1 MGPVTPPQEAPD
13 AAPVLLAVDAG
24 NSKTD
29 VAVLRADGSVL
40 ATARGTGFGP
50 QRHGVPAAVD
60 ELGRIIADAADK
72 AGVRLPADHLTA
84 CVANAD
90 LPVEERRLQEE
101 VHGRNWARTAT
112 VTNDTFAVLRSC
124 TSAPDAVAVVCG
136 AGINCVG
143 RTADGRTAR
152 FPALGRTTGDW
163 GGGAWLF
170 EEVLWW
176 SVRAEDGRGP
186 ATALARAAAGHFGRA
201 QATDVAVDAHLGT
214 LPGHRLHE
222 LVPVLCAVA
231 EAGDEVALR
240 ILDRQAEEVAVL
252 AAAALTRLGLLDRAA
267 DVALGGG
274 VLAARPPHL
283 LRGIRTRMA
292 ARAPRARLVVAA
304 VPPIAG
310 AALLAL
316 DHAAAAGTITPKAH
330 AVAEARLP
338 KAFGEVSEDGLGG
351 VGGLGGRPT
360 PV

>member
-1 MGPVTPPQEAPD
+1 MGAVTPPRESPD
-13 AAPVLLAVDAG
+13 AAPVMLAVDAG

-29 VAVLRADGSVL
+29 VAVLRADGTVL
-40 ATARGTGFGP
+40 ATARGSGFGP
-50 QRHGVPAAVD
+50 QHRGVPAAVD
-60 ELGRIIADAADK
+60 GLGRIVAKAAAK
-72 AGVRLPADHLTA
+72 AGVRLPVHHLTA
-84 CVANAD
+84 CAANAD
-90 LPVEERRLQEE
+90 LPVEERRLRAE
-101 VHGRNWARTAT
+101 VDGRGWAHTAA

-124 TSAPDAVAVVCG
+124 TSAADAVAVVCG

-143 RTADGRTAR
+143 RTSDGRTAR

-201 QATDVAVDAHLGT
+201 QATDIAVDAHLGT
-214 LPGHRLHE
+214 LPWHRLHE

-252 AAAALTRLGLLDRAA
+252 ATAALTRLGRLDRAT

-283 LRGIRTRMA
+283 LRGVRTRMA
-292 ARAPRARLVVAA
+292 ARAPRARLIVAT

-316 DHAAAAGTITPKAH
+316 DHAAEAGTITRQAH
-330 AVAEARLP
+330 AAAEPRLRA
-338 KAFGEVSEDGLGG
+338 AFSDSPERGQ
-351 VGGLGGRPT
+351 GGRRT
-360 PV
+360 LA

>member
-1 MGPVTPPQEAPD
+1 MGPVTPPRGAEAATPDIGPD

-29 VAVLRADGSVL
+29 VAVLRTDGTVL
-40 ATARGTGFGP
+40 ATARGAGFQP
-50 QRHGVPAAVD
+50 QSDGVPEAVAG
-60 ELGRIIADAADK
+60 LGRIIARAADAA
-72 AGVRLPADHLTA
+72 GVVLPAHHLTA

-90 LPVEERRLQEE
+90 LPVEERRLQTE
-101 VHGRNWARTAT
+101 VDARNWALTAT

-152 FPALGRTTGDW
+152 FPALGRITGDW
-163 GGGAWLF
+163 GGGSGLF

-186 ATALARAAAGHFGRA
+186 DTALARASAEHFGRPR
-201 QATDVAVDAHLGT
+201 ATDIAVDAHLGT
-214 LPGHRLHE
+214 LPWDRLHE
-222 LVPVLCAVA
+222 LVPILCAVA
-231 EAGDEVALR
+231 ESGDEVAVR

-252 AAAALTRLGLLDRAA
+252 ATTALARLGLLDRPA

-274 VLAARPPHL
+274 VLAARPGHL
-283 LRGIRTRMA
+283 LDGIHTRIA
-292 ARAPRARLVVAA
+292 ERAPQARPSVAT
-304 VPPIAG
+304 VRPIAG

-316 DHAAAAGTITPKAH
+316 DHASAEGTLTPTAH
-330 AVAEARLP
+330 AAAEARVH
-338 KAFGEVSEDGLGG
+338 KAFGGG
-351 VGGLGGRPT
+351 DADQTLM
-360 PV
+360 